1 MAILAVGEW
10 PHVRVSSLRQSATHL
25 CRLGDASCDTRRRL
39 VATFIAQGSGGP
51 WAFLGFPGASWGLP
65 GVSLG
70 FGVPWGFLGAPGASN
85 AAPGAFDEQCGIRA
99 NARSA
104 SRQIAALRGCA
115 DNKRKH
121 PVVVRRDHL
130 WIGWQC
136 TMTCVSLCFKAFS
149 RDFQEISGFQGILT
163 VISEFLRFHAFSRH
177 FHRNF

>member
-121 PVVVRRDHL
+121 PVVVGRLRRRWSHEPSYS
-130 WIGWQC
+130 
-136 TMTCVSLCFKAFS
+136 SLTF
-149 RDFQEISGFQGILT
+149 R
-163 VISEFLRFHAFSRH
+163 FLRA
-177 FHRNF
+177 FHRYGVCVCVCVCECVYA